1 MDRLL
6 DPGFI
11 GVMIPIVGVVGVFTS
26 LIFRRW
32 TNHRERMAMIDQGL
46 DPDERAK
53 QHDREMEANKATHK
67 ERMAMIEQGLDPDE
81 RAKQHDRDMEA
92 NKAAHKER
100 MAMIEQ
106 GMYPDRPELED
117 DDLEHEP
124 ALIER

>member
-32 TNHRERMAMIDQGL
+32 TNHRERMAMI
-46 DPDERAK
+46 
-53 QHDREMEANKATHK
+53 
-67 ERMAMIEQGLDPDE
+67 EQGLDPDE
-81 RAKQHDRDMEA
+81 PAKQHDREMEA

-117 DDLEHEP
+117 DGLEHEP

>member
-11 GVMIPIVGVVGVFTS
+11 AVMIPILGIVA
-26 LIFRRW
+26 LIIRRL
-32 TNHRERMAMIDQGL
+32 AL
-46 DPDERAK
+46 
-53 QHDREMEANKATHK
+53 HK

-81 RAKQHDRDMEA
+81 RAKQHNLEMEA

-106 GMYPDRPELED
+106 GMYPDRPGLDEG
-117 DDLEHEP
+117 DLERDPE
-124 ALIER
+124 LIER